1 MNSKMILLFWY
12 SCFERLETSVHNYVI
27 RQLTDSHSSDFRQ
40 YCILHFNVQIL
51 TLHCYYSTMC
61 LVFHCVCCCVLSFVF
76 FALYKIFLLY
86 YFMGHLWSL
95 NCCYTRVFVSYDIT
109 DGTVLSIMVPSRLDY
124 SNSLLFRCSFSGI
137 AELCCPDCFQ
147 HTTVYFPAVAPA
159 LALATCLF
167 PYHV

>member
-1 MNSKMILLFWY
+1 MCKFSLSLLLLYHVF
-12 SCFERLETSVHNYVI
+12 SVS
-27 RQLTDSHSSDFRQ
+27 L
-40 YCILHFNVQIL
+40 
-51 TLHCYYSTMC
+51 
-61 LVFHCVCCCVLSFVF
+61 CVLLCIIICF